1 MKPFFHHVLRQS
13 VLVNLLFVL
22 SMAVG
27 FFALFD
33 LPIERY
39 PNVHM
44 GKVQITTIF
53 PSASPEEVEAL
64 VTREIEEALDNLE
77 SVEFIQSTSY
87 RERSVII
94 VKFIDD
100 TDYKRLYDELR
111 LKVLSIMNELPEG
124 VDPPQFTEI
133 EVNYWLPAV
142 TVNLVGNR
150 SNRTLSLMAE
160 EMKLHL
166 RQIPGVKEVE
176 LSGEYTREFHVALN
190 PRLLDKYGVTFDE
203 VARALIAS
211 NISVPA
217 GDYTSEVGEFVIVVD
232 ERYRSRQQVADTIIR
247 RDGDGSFVKVSD
259 VMHDAHMSYRD
270 PYVITSVNGKD
281 CVTLRVVKAWDG
293 NVLEILPAVEE
304 VVKRFKPVLEKERVE
319 VVLTQDQRININD
332 SISTLGMN
340 LLVGICFVSALI
352 FFFMGLRNAVLTVI
366 GIPFSFLVTM
376 IFMWLTN
383 NSLNE
388 ITLFSFVLVSGI
400 IVDDAIVVVENIY
413 RHLQEG
419 NAMKDAVVNGA
430 AEVAGPVI
438 AATSTNVAAFL
449 PMLIM
454 SGSTGEFFAQIP
466 IAISAAI
473 AASLFECLIIL
484 PSHFMDWPG
493 RKSAEIRAKDNH
505 HAGKEQWLMT
515 LLLRGTNKIVGFTLR
530 YRFKSLGVVFLAF
543 ILSLFVLGVSVTGK
557 LPLIK
562 IKFFPDEYTYYYIEL
577 EGPVATP
584 IEVTNKKLKE
594 ISEFMLP
601 GRPGRLQSTTAVAGF
616 YVNEDYQ
623 AVFGGNLGHII
634 VEMPAKEDQD
644 LPENH
649 KNDPILHLDYVRK
662 ELSLLTTDGW
672 TIRVRAEKGGPPTGK
687 DINVRV
693 VGPNPGMVQAL
704 AKDIYAFL
712 RDNEKVAPFLV
723 DPSDNRGQPNRVY
736 RFQVDETRA
745 AEYGLTTV
753 AVARLAASVLDGR
766 FVGEFRAVDED
777 VDLKLKI
784 NKDHL
789 DTPEAALS
797 VPLVQHPSGP
807 VRIGD
812 LTRSESYMEPSRLD
826 RYQNNRAITLTAN
839 IKPGAPTSTPAV
851 VNTIR
856 SYYGEIKGKYPGA
869 EINFSG
875 EFESTRRSYTSLA
888 YAFFVALLAIYLIL
902 ATQFRSYLQ
911 PLIILSAV
919 IFSLIGV
926 IFGKFITQGLFT
938 VNSFIAAVGV
948 TGVVVNDSLVLID
961 FINKRYRSGMSRRE
975 AICEGI
981 RIRLRPILLTTLTTI
996 LGLAPM
1002 ALGIPSYSLVWG
1014 AMASTFVTGLCTAT
1028 FLTLFIVPIE
1038 WDLLMG
1044 LKLRFES
1051 RQKGLDRGSHPYGR
1065 RTNGQ

>member
-13 VLVNLLFVL
+13 VLVNLLFML

-53 PSASPEEVEAL
+53 PSASPEEVETL
-64 VTREIEEALDNLE
+64 VTHEIEEALDDLE
-77 SVEFIQSTSY
+77 SVEFVQSTSY
-87 RERSVII
+87 RERSVIM

-111 LKVLSIMNELPEG
+111 LKILSIMNELPRQ
-124 VDPPQFTEI
+124 VDPPGFTEI
-133 EVNYWLPAV
+133 EVNHWLPAV
-142 TVNLVGNR
+142 SVNLVGNR
-150 SNRTLSLMAE
+150 SNRALSLMAE

-176 LSGEYTREFHVALN
+176 LNGEYTREFHVSVN
-190 PRLLDKYGVTFDE
+190 PSLLDKYGVTFDE
-203 VARALIAS
+203 VARALTES

-232 ERYRSRQQVADTIIR
+232 ERYRSRRQVADTIIR
-247 RDGDGSFVKVSD
+247 RDSDGSFVKVSD
-259 VMHDAHMSYRD
+259 IMHDAYMSYRD
-270 PYVITSVNGKD
+270 PYVMTSVNGKD
-281 CVTLRVVKAWDG
+281 CVTLKLVKTRDG
-293 NVLEILPAVEE
+293 NVLDILPAVEG
-304 VVKRFKPVLEKERVE
+304 VVERFKPVLEKEHVE
-319 VVLTQDQRININD
+319 VVLTQDQRINVND

-340 LLVGICFVSALI
+340 LLVGICLVSVLI

-400 IVDDAIVVVENIY
+400 VVDDAIVVVENIY

-419 NAMKDAVVNGA
+419 NPIKEAVVNGT

-438 AATSTNVAAFL
+438 AATSTTVAAFL

-484 PSHFMDWPG
+484 PSHYMDWPG
-493 RKSAEIRAKDNH
+493 RGFAERQAEEVH
-505 HAGKEQWLMT
+505 HAGKEQRFMA
-515 LLLRGTNKIVGFTLR
+515 LLLKGTNKLVGLTLR
-530 YRFKSLGVVFLAF
+530 YRFTSLGVVFVAFALA
-543 ILSLFVLGVSVTGK
+543 IAIMIVSVLGIM
-557 LPLIK
+557 PLIK

-584 IEVTNKKLKE
+584 IEVTNQKLKE
-594 ISEFMLP
+594 ISVFMLP
-601 GRPGRLQSTTAVAGF
+601 GRPGQLQSATAMAGF

-623 AVFGGNLGHII
+623 AVFGSNLGHII

-644 LPENH
+644 FPENQ
-649 KNDPILHLDYVRK
+649 KNDPILHIEYVRK
-662 ELSLLTTDGW
+662 HLSRFQADGW
-672 TIRVRAEKGGPPTGK
+672 TVRVRAEKGGPPTGK

-693 VGPNPGMVQAL
+693 VGPNPDMVHDL

-712 RDNEKVAPFLV
+712 RDNEKIAPFLI
-723 DPSDNRGQPNRVY
+723 DLDDNRGRPNRVY
-736 RFQVDETRA
+736 RFKVDKTRA
-745 AEYGLTTV
+745 AEYGLTPL
-753 AVARLAASVLDGR
+753 AVAQLAGSVLDGR

-784 NKDHL
+784 HKDYL

-807 VRIGD
+807 VRLGD
-812 LTRSESYMEPSRLD
+812 LTRSESYMEPNRLE
-826 RYQNNRAITLTAN
+826 RYQSNRAITLTAN

-856 SYYGEIKGKYPGA
+856 SYYGQIKGKYPGA

-888 YAFFVALLAIYLIL
+888 YAFFVALLVMYLIL

-919 IFSLIGV
+919 FFSIIGV
-926 IFGKFITQGLFT
+926 VFGKLITQGLFT
-938 VNSFIAAVGV
+938 VNSFIAVVGV
-948 TGVVVNDSLVLID
+948 TGIVVNDSLVLID

-975 AICEGI
+975 AIREGI
-981 RIRLRPILLTTLTTI
+981 RIRLRPILLTTLTTT
-996 LGLAPM
+996 LGLTPM

-1038 WDLLMG
+1038 WNLLMG
-1044 LKLRFES
+1044 LKLRVEGW
-1051 RQKGLDRGSHPYGR
+1051 RKREEDR
-1065 RTNGQ
+1065 